1 MTTRRTALG
10 LVAGAAAAFLLAPVT
25 TGAAGADS
33 TERRALAAL
42 SRAFADPGP
51 ARAVGAACLDC
62 TGRPAIRDLAADLGT
77 TVTDLATLDR
87 RALRRRLGRRIRA
100 DFGAGRVVAVDRW
113 VLSRTETR
121 LYALI
126 AAAG

>member
-1 MTTRRTALG
+1 M
-10 LVAGAAAAFLLAPVT
+10 AGAAAGFLLAPVT
-25 TGAAGADS
+25 AAAAGADS

-51 ARAVGAACLDC
+51 ARAVGAACLDG
-62 TGRPAIRDLAADLGT
+62 TGRPAIGDLAADLGT
-77 TVTDLATLDR
+77 TVADLAALDR
-87 RALRRRLGRRIRA
+87 RALRRRLGHAIRA
-100 DFGAGRVVAVDRW
+100 DFSAGRVVAVEGW

-126 AAAG
+126 AAAV